1 MIGYLKGRVVAGAA
15 DRLILDVSGVGYE
28 VLAPTPVLAR
38 AAVGGDQALEIF
50 VHTHVSEG
58 KLELYGFFDA
68 EARDAFR
75 HLIGISGVGPRSALG
90 VLSVM
95 DVDELRRAIALEDSR
110 AIQRAPGIGKKIAG
124 RIVLELAEKGLAAST
139 LPTIAP
145 KAGTP
150 RDPIRED
157 TVMALKALGF
167 PPRDALKAVEQ
178 VLAAKERPENVE
190 ATVAEALQ
198 VLTGR

>member
-1 MIGYLKGRVVAGAA
+1 MIGYLKGRVVAAAA
-15 DRLILDVSGVGYE
+15 DRLIVDVNGVGYE

-38 AAVGGDQALEIF
+38 AAVGGEQELELF
-50 VHTHVSEG
+50 VHTHVADA

-68 EARDAFR
+68 ESRDAFR

-95 DVDELRRAIALEDSR
+95 DVDELRRAIVMEDSR

-124 RIVLELAEKGLAAST
+124 RIVLELAEKGIAAST
-139 LPTIAP
+139 LPTVAP
-145 KAGTP
+145 KAGRP

-157 TVMALKALGF
+157 AVMALKALGF
-167 PPRDALKAVEQ
+167 PPRNAIEAVEQ
-178 VLAAKERPENVE
+178 VLRGKERPGNIE